1 MPATGR
7 PTRAVAPSIDA
18 SVCFACM
25 GVLRGRRYTTAPPS
39 GAGWAFDL
47 RTRVEAVERLLKAV
61 PAVDKHR
68 FKLVPRVV
76 SEELFFSN
84 FFYKA
89 ELVRDSAR
97 VRLEAEEGEAVA
109 AAAAAAAAAVPD
121 ADGRG
126 QEGSGRGAAGSS
138 QSAGLAGQTHSRPTR
153 AAEPAAAAGSLGSS
167 GCAISSAEDGKGRD
181 KASPTGHLLGSS
193 ARGGDT
199 SRHGSQGHAQTSSA
213 AARKQSVLDAL
224 GDDADEGALG
234 GGGLDGEL
242 DDALERAA
250 RMERPAS
257 PAAVPSTDAH
267 ASAGASADA
276 SLRDASDSAPE
287 HDGGGPGAADED
299 LFDLEQ
305 LSAGGNSPSAPAD
318 GDDEVDDDELEAA
331 IAAELAQ
338 SDEL

>member
-1 MPATGR
+1 MESWSTFFSSVAQSAQQTVQSATERVKQKAKEHHEKFLAEREAHVRSEEEKIPVLSRLPWEGLGASD
-7 PTRAVAPSIDA
+7 RAREAAGEVKAAVIALADDRA
-18 SVCFACM
+18 T
-25 GVLRGRRYTTAPPS
+25 YTTAPPS

-121 ADGRG
+121 ADCRG
-126 QEGSGRGAAGSS
+126 HEGN
-138 QSAGLAGQTHSRPTR
+138 
-153 AAEPAAAAGSLGSS
+153 
-167 GCAISSAEDGKGRD
+167 
-181 KASPTGHLLGSS
+181 
-193 ARGGDT
+193 
-199 SRHGSQGHAQTSSA
+199 
-213 AARKQSVLDAL
+213 
-224 GDDADEGALG
+224 EGALG

-257 PAAVPSTDAH
+257 PAAVPSADAH

-276 SLRDASDSAPE
+276 SSRDASDSAPE

>member
-1 MPATGR
+1 MESWSTFFSSVAQSAQQTVQSATERVKQKAKEHHEKFLAEREAHVRSEEEKIPVLSRLPWEGLGASD
-7 PTRAVAPSIDA
+7 RAREAAGEVKAAVIALADDRA
-18 SVCFACM
+18 T
-25 GVLRGRRYTTAPPS
+25 YTTAPPS

-126 QEGSGRGAAGSS
+126 HEGN
-138 QSAGLAGQTHSRPTR
+138 
-153 AAEPAAAAGSLGSS
+153 E
-167 GCAISSAEDGKGRD
+167 
-181 KASPTGHLLGSS
+181 
-193 ARGGDT
+193 
-199 SRHGSQGHAQTSSA
+199 
-213 AARKQSVLDAL
+213 
-224 GDDADEGALG
+224 
-234 GGGLDGEL
+234 
-242 DDALERAA
+242 
-250 RMERPAS
+250 
-257 PAAVPSTDAH
+257 
-267 ASAGASADA
+267 

-287 HDGGGPGAADED
+287 HDSGGPGAADED